1 MMNATSDFRFD
12 GRVAVVT
19 GAGRGLG
26 RAHALLLA
34 QRGAKVVVN
43 DLGGTK
49 EGEGSDAGPAT
60 DVVSEI
66 TAAGGIAVADTNNVG
81 SEEGCH
87 ALVGTAVREFGRID
101 IVVNNAGISRFATFP
116 DADAENLER
125 TLDVHLRGTWHT
137 TRAAWPHMVEQGYG
151 RVITTTSTGMFGLA
165 DNLAYATAKG
175 ALIGFT
181 RSLAVE
187 AASHGIRVNCVAP
200 NAITRPSTSAAKPNI
215 TTTAMDEAR
224 LRVMQTS
231 LVSPMVAY
239 LAHEDCQVN
248 GEILVAGAY
257 RFARWFLA
265 VTPGYRS
272 TAEGDPTIEEIAGHW
287 DQINDEAG
295 YYVPATLQDWV
306 SKFMA
311 HLSA

>member
-1 MMNATSDFRFD
+1 MNATPDFRFD

-34 QRGAKVVVN
+34 ERGAKVVVN

-49 EGEGSDAGPAT
+49 EGEGSDAGPAN
-60 DVVSEI
+60 DVVQEI
-66 TAAGGIAVADTNNVG
+66 TAAGGIAVADSNNVG
-81 SEEGCH
+81 TEEGCH
-87 ALVGTAVREFGRID
+87 ALVDTAIREFGRVD

-116 DADAENLER
+116 QADAENLER
-125 TLDVHLRGTWHT
+125 TLDVHVRGTWHT
-137 TRAAWPHMVEQGYG
+137 TRAAWPHMVKQGYG
-151 RVITTTSTGMFGLA
+151 RVVTTTSTGMFGLP

-181 RSLAVE
+181 RSLSVE
-187 AASHGIRVNCVAP
+187 AASHGILVNCIAP

-215 TTTAMDEAR
+215 TTTPLDDAR
-224 LRVMQTS
+224 MQAMQTD

-239 LAHEDCQVN
+239 LAHEDCKVN
-248 GEILVAGAY
+248 GEILVAGAR

-272 TAEGDPTIEEIAGHW
+272 DNPAVPTVEEIAEHW
-287 DQINDEAG
+287 DEVNDQTG
-295 YYVPATLQDWV
+295 YYVPETLHHWASQ
-306 SKFMA
+306 FMA
-311 HLSA
+311 HLGA

>member
-1 MMNATSDFRFD
+1 MMNATPEFRFD
-12 GRVAVVT
+12 GRVAIVT
-19 GAGRGLG
+19 GAGGGLG

-34 QRGAKVVVN
+34 ERGAKVVVN
-43 DLGGTK
+43 DLGTTK
-49 EGEGSDAGPAT
+49 EGAGSDAGPAN
-60 DVVSEI
+60 DVAAEI
-66 TAAGGIAVADTNNVG
+66 GAAGGTAVADTNNVG
-81 SEEGCH
+81 TEAGCH
-87 ALVGTAVREFGRID
+87 SLVGTAVREFGRID

-116 DADAENLER
+116 EADAENLER

-151 RVITTTSTGMFGLA
+151 RVVTTTSTGMFGLQ

-181 RSLAVE
+181 RSLSVE
-187 AASHGIRVNCVAP
+187 AASHGILVNCIAP

-215 TTTAMDEAR
+215 TTTPPDDAR
-224 LRVMQTS
+224 RQAMQTG

-239 LAHEDCQVN
+239 LAHEDCKVN
-248 GEILVAGAY
+248 GEILVAGGH

-272 TAEGDPTIEEIAGHW
+272 ASEGAPRIEEIAEHW
-287 DQINDEAG
+287 GEINEQDG
-295 YYVPATLQDWV
+295 YYVPASLHDWA

-311 HLSA
+311 HLGA